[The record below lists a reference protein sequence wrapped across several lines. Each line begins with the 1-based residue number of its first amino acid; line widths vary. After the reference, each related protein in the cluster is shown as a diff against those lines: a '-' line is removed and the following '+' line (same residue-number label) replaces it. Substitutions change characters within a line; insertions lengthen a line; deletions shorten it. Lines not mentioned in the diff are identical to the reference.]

1 MIRSVAMIA
10 VMVTLAY
17 LIWRTLETV
26 DLGLWWISVPLLLLE
41 VHAFVGLLL
50 FTFSLWE
57 VDALAPARPVERTND
72 RVAVLLPTYNE
83 GLDVLLPTIAA
94 AVALEPRHETWV
106 LDDGR
111 RPEVAELARSLGACY
126 LTRPENDH
134 AKAGNINHALTI
146 IQADFIAVLD
156 ADHVATPNLLIN
168 TLGYF
173 DDPKIALVQTPQDF
187 YNLDSFEHGHVP
199 NLTEGHRQL
208 YHEQALFYR
217 VIQPA
222 KNRWG
227 GAMMQVFRT
236 ENPLFV
242 PGLSLGQR
250 LTYAKTMLGWFDS
263 WRTLGYLLIPP
274 VVLFTGAMPITA
286 DATTFLVVFLA
297 TFIIQRIAL
306 SLLSRGYFRGQ
317 LQIVF
322 DLVRMAPSLLATL
335 TLFRSTP
342 ARFQVTPKGRVGN
355 ARRRVKV
362 PNLLYALIVLS
373 AGALVW
379 FTLAITGRS
388 AVTYSVP
395 FAAYGAALWLVVNAW
410 YTVAAIR
417 RIRSDAFGTERR
429 AGVRFG
435 TELFGSLNGIPCS
448 VQDLS
453 LSGAKVIAPIG
464 ALLDE
469 FAVLTIDPAGLAA
482 RFEVRLRSM
491 HPFELG
497 GNVYGLAFAPGQY
510 LERGRLALALFKAQN
525 VPHVRLI
532 EPELAIAAD

>member
-1 MIRSVAMIA
+1 
-10 VMVTLAY
+10 
-17 LIWRTLETV
+17 
-26 DLGLWWISVPLLLLE
+26 
-41 VHAFVGLLL
+41 
-50 FTFSLWE
+50 
-57 VDALAPARPVERTND
+57 
-72 RVAVLLPTYNE
+72 
-83 GLDVLLPTIAA
+83 
-94 AVALEPRHETWV
+94 
-106 LDDGR
+106 
-111 RPEVAELARSLGACY
+111 
-126 LTRPENDH
+126 
-134 AKAGNINHALTI
+134 
-146 IQADFIAVLD
+146 
-156 ADHVATPNLLIN
+156 
-168 TLGYF
+168 
-173 DDPKIALVQTPQDF
+173 
-187 YNLDSFEHGHVP
+187 
-199 NLTEGHRQL
+199 
-208 YHEQALFYR
+208 
-217 VIQPA
+217 
-222 KNRWG
+222 
-227 GAMMQVFRT
+227 
-236 ENPLFV
+236 
-242 PGLSLGQR
+242 
-250 LTYAKTMLGWFDS
+250 MLGWFDS

-322 DLVRMAPSLLATL
+322 ELVRMAPSLLATL

-410 YTVAAIR
+410 FTVAAIR

-435 TELFGSLNGIPCS
+435 TELSGSLNGIPCS

-453 LSGAKVIAPIG
+453 LSGAKVLAPIG

-469 FAVLTIDPAGLAA
+469 FAVLTIDSAGLAA
-482 RFEVRLRSM
+482 GFEVRLRSM

-510 LERGRLALALFKAQN
+510 LERGRLALAL
-525 VPHVRLI
+525 
-532 EPELAIAAD
+532 